1 MAVRGALLVDGPRG
15 LLDCTAS
22 LSPRP
27 TNRDSRGN
35 DDGPGGRDERPE
47 DRRGHEGQ
55 PVTQTTKQ
63 SMHQLFSSPSRGT
76 SVQPADAKI
85 INAHRRKTDDETN
98 PTDSPF
104 FWSMAAQGSRC
115 GKLVNSR
122 SGQIPMALDS
132 GRHPGA
138 VPGVGTESMIP
149 SSTAVTRMCRS
160 LVRSSS

>member
-63 SMHQLFSSPSRGT
+63 SMHQLFSSPSRGNR
-76 SVQPADAKI
+76 VGPADAKI
-85 INAHRRKTDDETN
+85 TNAHRRKTDDETN

-104 FWSMAAQGSRC
+104 
-115 GKLVNSR
+115 
-122 SGQIPMALDS
+122 
-132 GRHPGA
+132 
-138 VPGVGTESMIP
+138 
-149 SSTAVTRMCRS
+149 S
-160 LVRSSS
+160 LVDGRAGQSLREAGELVVAIRVLCPVWALSP